1 MDAAENTFSKCV
13 GAGVTA
19 LWLIGSVLGVAG
31 SASGHTAEEHAAH
44 LEKVRLAASS
54 DAQKYTRSVKAY
66 VVPDLILTDANDRR
80 VRLRELLAGDD
91 PVIMNFIFTS
101 CAAICPVMT
110 KIFSDVPGK
119 LGRDGEH
126 LRMVS
131 ISIDP
136 ENDTPRKLN
145 AYAKSYQAGVRWQFL
160 TGRTEDIKAVQVAF
174 DNYRGDKMSH
184 EPLTLIRP
192 APGKPWVRIDGF
204 ASPDQLA
211 REYRTTLQH

>member
-1 MDAAENTFSKCV
+1 MDAAMNRYSKCISV
-13 GAGVTA
+13 GATA
-19 LWLIGSVLGVAG
+19 LCLIGSVLGLPGA
-31 SASGHTAEEHAAH
+31 ASGHTAQEHVAH
-44 LEKVRLAASS
+44 LEQARLAAS
-54 DAQKYTRSVKAY
+54 AGAEKYSRTVKSY
-66 VVPDLILTDANDRR
+66 VVPDLILTDADDRP

-91 PVIMNFIFTS
+91 PVMMNFIFTT

-119 LGRDGEH
+119 LGGDAKH

-145 AYAKSYQAGVRWQFL
+145 AYARSYQAGARWKFL
-160 TGRTEDIKAVQVAF
+160 TGKTEDIKAVQLAF

-184 EPLTLIRP
+184 EPLTLMRP

-204 ASPDQLA
+204 ASPDQLV
-211 REYRTTLQH
+211 REYRKTLQH